1 MRPWPRL
8 QFVLPQGSGGC
19 GLFAPI
25 KGVLPLWR
33 RLSIDV
39 IKKSLVLLTMRSFV
53 RRGQAELAACKTLAS
68 RPGAACPVPACADL

>member
-8 QFVLPQGSGGC
+8 QVVLPQGSGGC

-33 RLSIDV
+33 QLAIDA
-39 IKKSLVLLTMRSFV
+39 INKSLVLLTMRSFV
-53 RRGQAELAACKTLAS
+53 RQVGKPS
-68 RPGAACPVPACADL
+68 